1 MHQAANAYARVA
13 QAAQSPRELE
23 ATILMKA
30 ATRLQAIKENWDARH
45 KELDDALL
53 YNRKLW
59 TILVSSVTREDNP
72 LPQAIKQNIANLG
85 LFIFTRT
92 IDLGTSPE
100 PAKLTILVNI
110 NREIAAGLRTMAANS
125 AAAVPA
131 RT

>member
-13 QAAQSPRELE
+13 QAGQSPRELE

-30 ATRLQAIKENWDARH
+30 ATRLQGIKENWDARQG
-45 KELDDALL
+45 ELDDALL

-85 LFIFTRT
+85 LFIFNRT

-100 PAKLTILVNI
+100 PQKLTILVTI
-110 NREIAAGLRTMAANS
+110 NREIAAGLRMNAAN
-125 AAAVPA
+125 AAANA
-131 RT
+131 TA